1 MLIVTIIVI
10 EPLGSAFGSGVQ
22 DSRLI
27 GVDALSCS
35 GVESLNHL
43 DSGINLAVTIFSRG
57 SDRGVIDIN
66 VRGGAWRLLLDGV
79 HAHDHESIDVV
90 DGEGASLG
98 DAITSG
104 VAVRVTIADLE
115 IPVGL
120 TMKSEAW
127 LDNARGGS
135 HGQKEVVHN
144 IPVDA
149 IKTFGAVQEKAS
161 DAVSMVV
168 ALLPHGG

>member
-43 DSGINLAVTIFSRG
+43 DSGIDLAVTIFSRG
-57 SDRGVIDIN
+57 SDRGVVDIN
-66 VRGGAWRLLLDGV
+66 IRGGAWRLLLDGV

-90 DGEGASLG
+90 DGKGASLG
-98 DAITSG
+98 DAIASG
-104 VAVRVTIADLE
+104 VPVRVAIADFE
-115 IPVGL
+115 VPMGF
-120 TMKSEAW
+120 TMESEPW
-127 LDNARGGS
+127 LNNARGGS
-135 HGQKEVVHN
+135 HGQKEIVHN
-144 IPVDA
+144 IPVNA
-149 IKTFGAVQEKAS
+149 IKTFGAVQKKACDVAS
-161 DAVSMVV
+161 LVV